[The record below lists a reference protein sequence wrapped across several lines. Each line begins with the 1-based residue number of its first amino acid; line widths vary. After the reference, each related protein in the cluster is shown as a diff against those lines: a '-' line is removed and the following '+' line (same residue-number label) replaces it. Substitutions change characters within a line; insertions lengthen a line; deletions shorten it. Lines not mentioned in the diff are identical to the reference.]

1 MQFIGQ
7 MWSRIPYFS
16 YFCYMIER
24 IAAKRLQKLF
34 SMFKVVAV
42 TGPRQSGK
50 TTLVKS
56 VFPDKPYISLENPD
70 NRQFA
75 IEDPRAF
82 LNQFSGGAILDEVQR
97 TPLLFS
103 YLQEIVDNNPLP
115 GQFLL
120 TGSNNFLLNEHIT
133 QSLAGRVGYLNL
145 FPFSLKEITAYNLS
159 YHEDDFILNGFYPPV
174 YDQKID
180 IQEWVPGYIRT
191 YIERD
196 VRQIKNIA
204 DLLVFEKFM
213 HLLAGRTG
221 QEVNYTSLSVETG
234 VDVKTIQSW
243 LSVLVSSYIVY
254 LLPPFYKNYNKTIV
268 KRPKLY
274 FYDTALVSSLLGI
287 RKIEH
292 LTSHP
297 LRGAIF
303 ECLVVS
309 ELIKQKNNYGSSY
322 HFYYWRDKTGREID
336 LIIDKSSQYIP
347 VEIKSGKTIHTEFF
361 KTLRYW
367 LKLTG
372 EKKGKI
378 IYAGEQNQTRS
389 EGIEI
394 ISWKNLTEWDSYT

>member
-1 MQFIGQ
+1 
-7 MWSRIPYFS
+7 
-16 YFCYMIER
+16 MIKR
-24 IAAKRLQKLF
+24 IASKRLKHLF

-56 VFPDKPYISLENPD
+56 VFPDKPYITLENPD

-75 IEDPRAF
+75 IDDPRGF
-82 LNQFSGGAILDEVQR
+82 LNQFPTGAILDEIQR

-103 YLQEIVDNNPLP
+103 YLQEIVDNNAQP
-115 GQFLL
+115 GQFIL
-120 TGSNNFLLNEHIT
+120 TGSNNFLLNEQIT

-159 YHEDDFILNGFYPPV
+159 YNENDFILNGFYPPV
-174 YDQKID
+174 YDQKIE
-180 IQEWVPGYIRT
+180 IREWIPGYIRT

-196 VRQIKNIA
+196 VRQLKNIS
-204 DLLVFEKFM
+204 DLLIFEKFM
-213 HLLAGRTG
+213 RLLAGRTG
-221 QEVNYTSLSVETG
+221 QEVNYTSLSVEVG

-243 LSVLVSSYIVY
+243 LSVLVSSYIVF

-274 FYDTALVSSLLGI
+274 FYDTALASSLLGI

-292 LTSHP
+292 LTLHP
-297 LRGAIF
+297 LKGSLF

-309 ELIKQKNNYGSSY
+309 ELIKQKNNLGINDSLY
-322 HFYYWRDKTGREID
+322 FWRDKTGREID
-336 LIIDKSSQYIP
+336 LIIDKTNHFIP
-347 VEIKSGKTIHTEFF
+347 VEIKSGKTVHNEFF
-361 KTLRYW
+361 KHLRYW

-372 EKKGKI
+372 EKNGKI
-378 IYAGEQNQTRS
+378 IYAGDDNQKRS

-394 ISWKNLTEWDSYT
+394 ISWKSLPEFDSFV

>member
-1 MQFIGQ
+1 
-7 MWSRIPYFS
+7 
-16 YFCYMIER
+16 MIKR
-24 IAAKRLQKLF
+24 IASKRLKHLF

-56 VFPDKPYISLENPD
+56 VFPDKPYITLENPD

-75 IEDPRAF
+75 IDDPRGF
-82 LNQFSGGAILDEVQR
+82 LNQFPTGAILDEIQR

-103 YLQEIVDNNPLP
+103 YLQEIVDNNAQP
-115 GQFLL
+115 GQFIL
-120 TGSNNFLLNEHIT
+120 TGSNNFLLNEQIT

-159 YHEDDFILNGFYPPV
+159 YNENDFILNGFYPPV
-174 YDQKID
+174 YDQKIE
-180 IQEWVPGYIRT
+180 IREWIPGYIRT

-196 VRQIKNIA
+196 VRQIKNIS
-204 DLLVFEKFM
+204 DLLIFEKFM
-213 HLLAGRTG
+213 RLLAGRTG
-221 QEVNYTSLSVETG
+221 QEVNYTSLSVEVG

-243 LSVLVSSYIVY
+243 LSVLVSSYIVF

-274 FYDTALVSSLLGI
+274 FYDTALASSLLSI

-297 LRGAIF
+297 LKGSLF
-303 ECLVVS
+303 ECLIVS
-309 ELIKQKNNYGSSY
+309 ELIKQKNNLGINDSLY
-322 HFYYWRDKTGREID
+322 FWRDKTGREID
-336 LIIDKSSQYIP
+336 LIIDKSTTYIP
-347 VEIKSGKTIHTEFF
+347 VEIKSGKTIHNEFF
-361 KTLRYW
+361 KHLRYW

-378 IYAGEQNQTRS
+378 IYAGDDNQKRS

-394 ISWKNLTEWDSYT
+394 ISWKSLPEFDSFV